1 MGWKQT
7 LERAGE
13 GHWVLPR
20 TKTMRVHADLF
31 LSDKLLWGDT
41 ENLDAPDRELGLEES
56 VFDQV
61 VNAASFPGVTRV
73 AVTPDCHLG
82 YGVPIGTAIE
92 TDGVL
97 LPTAAGYDIGCGM
110 VQLRTTLTEEDVAD
124 LDKRRRWIDEVQKRI
139 AVGVGASRVQ
149 KQRKIDART
158 FSEVVRYGA
167 KALGRTSNVT
177 ERSFIPVEDDRV
189 DIPDRAYGKRDQLGS
204 LGGGNH
210 FTEMQLDEEGNV
222 WVMLHTGSRGFGWNI
237 AKHFFVEG
245 AQALKLGRASEDH
258 VFFDAD
264 SAMGREYWNLH
275 NMAANFAV
283 ANRLIIGEAVCDALE
298 AVFGGNAEIYYEIS
312 HNLIQKESG
321 RFVARKGAT
330 RAFPKGH
337 AALAGTQWAGSGHP
351 ILIPGS
357 METGSAILF
366 AEEGAAQSIYS
377 VNHGAGRRLS
387 RGEARRRLDQRQT
400 DDRMRAQ
407 GILLNTRQTPL
418 DESGPCY
425 KNLDDVLETVERAGL
440 ARVHKRLRP
449 VACIKGAD

>member
-1 MGWKQT
+1 MSWQQT
-7 LERAGE
+7 LEKVGE

-20 TKTMRVHADLF
+20 NGTMKVHADLF
-31 LSDKLLWGDT
+31 LSDRLLLGDPALG
-41 ENLDAPDRELGLEES
+41 EVGLDEKVLA
-56 VFDQV
+56 QV

-73 AVTPDCHLG
+73 AITPDCHLG

-92 TDGVL
+92 TDGIL

-110 VQLRTTLTEEDVAD
+110 VQLRTTLTREDVMD
-124 LDKRRRWIDEVQKRI
+124 VGKRRRWIDEVTRRI

-149 KQRKIDART
+149 RQRKVDART
-158 FSEVVRYGA
+158 FEQVIRYGA
-167 KALGRTSNVT
+167 RALGRTSNVT
-177 ERSFIPVEDDRV
+177 ERSFIPVDDDRV
-189 DIPDRAYGKRDQLGS
+189 EIPERSWAKRDQLGS

-210 FTEMQLDEEGNV
+210 FTEMQVDEDDGV

-245 AQALKLGRASEDH
+245 AAQLGLGRHAEDH
-258 VFFDAD
+258 VWLDAD
-264 SAMGREYWNLH
+264 SALGRAYWNLH

-283 ANRLIIGEAVCDALE
+283 ANRLIIGEAVCEALE
-298 AVFGGNAEIYYEIS
+298 AVFGGSADIYYEIS
-312 HNLIQKESG
+312 HNLIQKEDG

-330 RAFPKGH
+330 RAFPGKH
-337 AALAGTQWAGSGHP
+337 PALRGTQWEATGHP

-366 AEEGAAQSIYS
+366 AEQGARKSIYS

-387 RGEARRRLDQRQT
+387 RGEARRALDQSGT
-400 DDRMRAQ
+400 DRRMKEA

-425 KNLDDVLETVERAGL
+425 KDLEQVLGSVELAGL
-440 ARVHKRLRP
+440 ATVHKRLRP
-449 VACIKGAD
+449 IACIKGAD

>member
-1 MGWKQT
+1 
-7 LERAGE
+7 LEKVAD
-13 GHWVLPR
+13 GHFVLPK
-20 TKTMRVHADLF
+20 TKTMQVDAHLF
-31 LSDKLLWGDT
+31 LSDKLLWGEGP
-41 ENLDAPDRELGLEES
+41 ENPGLEEG

-82 YGVPIGTAIE
+82 YGVPIGTVVE
-92 TDGVL
+92 TDGIL

-110 VQLRTTLTEEDVAD
+110 VQLQTTLTLEDIAD
-124 LDKRRRWIDEVQKRI
+124 KEKRRRWIDEVTKRI

-149 KQRKIDART
+149 KQRRVDSRT
-158 FSEVVRYGA
+158 FSEVVRHGA
-167 KALGRTSNVT
+167 KALGRTASVT
-177 ERSFIPVEDDRV
+177 ERDFIPVEDDRV
-189 DIPDRAYGKRDQLGS
+189 DIPERAQEKRDQLGS

-210 FTEMQLDEEGNV
+210 FTEMQVDQDGRV

-237 AKHFFVEG
+237 AKHFFVAG
-245 AQALKLGRASEDH
+245 AEALGLSRRSEDSIWL
-258 VFFDAD
+258 DAG
-264 SAMGREYWNLH
+264 SRLGREYWNLH

-283 ANRLIIGEAVCDALE
+283 ANRLIIGEAVCAALE
-298 AVFGGNAEIYYEIS
+298 EVFGGTADIYYEIS

-321 RFVARKGAT
+321 KFVARKGAT
-330 RAFPKGH
+330 RAFPGGH
-337 AALAGTQWAGSGHP
+337 PALRGTRWEKTGHP

-366 AEEGAAQSIYS
+366 AEPGASQSIYS
-377 VNHGAGRRLS
+377 VNHGSGRRMS
-387 RGEARRRLDQRQT
+387 RGEARRVLKQEET
-400 DDRMRAQ
+400 DKRMAEA

-425 KNLDDVLETVERAGL
+425 KNLDDVLDTVEMAGL
-440 ARVHKRLRP
+440 ARVEKRLKP

>member
-1 MGWKQT
+1 MSWKQR
-7 LERAGE
+7 LEKVSE
-13 GHWVLPR
+13 GHYVLAK
-20 TKTMRVHADLF
+20 TKSMKVDADLF
-31 LSDKLLWGDT
+31 LSDKLLWG
-41 ENLDAPDRELGLEES
+41 EGPEQPGLEDS

-82 YGVPIGTAIE
+82 YGVPIGTVVE
-92 TDGVL
+92 TDGIL

-110 VQLRTTLTEEDVAD
+110 VQLQTTLTAEDVAD
-124 LDKRRRWIDEVQKRI
+124 ATKRRRWIEEVTKRI

-149 KQRKIDART
+149 KQRRVTDRT
-158 FSEVVRYGA
+158 FSDVVRHGA
-167 KALGRTSNVT
+167 KALGRGSSVT
-177 ERSFIPVEDDRV
+177 ERDYIPVEDDRV
-189 DIPDRAYGKRDQLGS
+189 DIPERAFGKREQLGS

-210 FTEMQLDEEGNV
+210 FTEMQVDQNGRV

-245 AQALKLGRASEDH
+245 AAQLGLKSRSEDH
-258 VFFDAD
+258 VWLDAE
-264 SAMGREYWNLH
+264 SPLGRDYWNLH

-283 ANRLIIGEAVCDALE
+283 ANRLIIGEAVCAALE
-298 AVFGGNAEIYYEIS
+298 DVFGGTASVYYEIS
-312 HNLIQKESG
+312 HNLIQKEAG
-321 RFVARKGAT
+321 KFVARKGAT
-330 RAFPKGH
+330 RAFPGGHPALKG
-337 AALAGTQWAGSGHP
+337 TPWEKTGHP

-366 AEEGAAQSIYS
+366 AEPGAQKSIYS
-377 VNHGAGRRLS
+377 VNHGSGRRMS
-387 RGEARRRLDQRQT
+387 RGEARRVLKQDVTDQR
-400 DDRMRAQ
+400 MAEA

-425 KNLDDVLETVERAGL
+425 KNLDDVLETVEMAGL
-440 ARVHKRLRP
+440 ARVAYRLKP

>member
-1 MGWKQT
+1 MSWKQR
-7 LERAGE
+7 LEKVSE
-13 GHWVLPR
+13 GHYVLAK
-20 TKTMRVHADLF
+20 TKSMKVDADLF
-31 LSDKLLWGDT
+31 LSDKLLWG
-41 ENLDAPDRELGLEES
+41 EGPEQPGLEDS

-82 YGVPIGTAIE
+82 YGVPIGTVVE
-92 TDGVL
+92 TDGIL

-110 VQLRTTLTEEDVAD
+110 VQLQTTLTAEDVAD
-124 LDKRRRWIDEVQKRI
+124 ATKRRRWIEEVTRRI

-149 KQRKIDART
+149 KQRRVTDRT
-158 FSEVVRYGA
+158 FADVVRHGA
-167 KALGRTSNVT
+167 KALGQGSSVT
-177 ERSFIPVEDDRV
+177 ERDYIPVEDDRV
-189 DIPDRAYGKRDQLGS
+189 DIPERAFGKREQLGS

-210 FTEMQLDEEGNV
+210 FTEMQVDQDGRV

-245 AQALKLGRASEDH
+245 AAQLGLKRRSEDH
-258 VFFDAD
+258 VWLDAE
-264 SAMGREYWNLH
+264 SPLGRDYWNLH

-283 ANRLIIGEAVCDALE
+283 ANRLIIGEAVCAALE
-298 AVFGGNAEIYYEIS
+298 DVFGGTASVYYEIS
-312 HNLIQKESG
+312 HNLIQKEAG
-321 RFVARKGAT
+321 KFVARKGAT
-330 RAFPKGH
+330 RAFPGGHPALKG
-337 AALAGTQWAGSGHP
+337 TPWEKTGHP

-366 AEEGAAQSIYS
+366 AEPGAQKSIYS
-377 VNHGAGRRLS
+377 VNHGSGRRLS
-387 RGEARRRLDQRQT
+387 RGEARRVLKQDATDKRL
-400 DDRMRAQ
+400 AEA

-425 KNLDDVLETVERAGL
+425 KNLDDVLETVEMAGL
-440 ARVHKRLRP
+440 ARAAHRLKP

>member
-1 MGWKQT
+1 MSWKQR
-7 LERAGE
+7 LEKVSE
-13 GHWVLPR
+13 GHYTLPK
-20 TKTMRVHADLF
+20 TKSMKVDADLF
-31 LSDKLLWGDT
+31 LSDKLLWG
-41 ENLDAPDRELGLEES
+41 EGPEQPGLEDS

-82 YGVPIGTAIE
+82 YGVPIGTVVE
-92 TDGVL
+92 TDGIL

-110 VQLRTTLTEEDVAD
+110 VQLQTTLMAEDVAD
-124 LDKRRRWIDEVQKRI
+124 ATKRRRWIDEVTKRI

-149 KQRKIDART
+149 KQRRVTDRT
-158 FSEVVRYGA
+158 FGDVVRHGA
-167 KALGRTSNVT
+167 KALGRGNSVT
-177 ERSFIPVEDDRV
+177 ERDYIPVEDDRV
-189 DIPDRAYGKRDQLGS
+189 DIPERAFGKREQLGS

-210 FTEMQLDEEGNV
+210 FTEMQVDQDGRV

-245 AQALKLGRASEDH
+245 AAQLGLKSRSEDH
-258 VFFDAD
+258 VWLDAE
-264 SAMGREYWNLH
+264 SPLGREYWNLH

-298 AVFGGNAEIYYEIS
+298 AVFGGTASVYYEIS
-312 HNLIQKESG
+312 HNLIQKEAG
-321 RFVARKGAT
+321 KFVARKGAT
-330 RAFPKGH
+330 RAFPGGHPALKG
-337 AALAGTQWAGSGHP
+337 TPWEKSGHP

-366 AEEGAAQSIYS
+366 AEPGAEKSIYS
-377 VNHGAGRRLS
+377 VNHGSGRRLS
-387 RGEARRRLDQRQT
+387 RGEARRVLKQDAT
-400 DDRMRAQ
+400 DKRMAEA

-425 KNLDDVLETVERAGL
+425 KDLDDVLETVELAGL
-440 ARVHKRLRP
+440 ARVAHRLKP